1 MKYLSR
7 PEELILLAIWKMED
21 EPYGV
26 NIRNF
31 VSELTGKYWSVGS
44 IYVPLDRLENKG
56 FLRSKLS
63 HPTPERGGKSK
74 RHYEITKEGL
84 KELEEIRKIY
94 LTAWENMSD
103 ISAKKV

>member
-7 PEELILLAIWKMED
+7 PEELVLLAIWKMEN

-74 RHYEITKEGL
+74 RYYEITKEGL

-94 LTAWENMSD
+94 LAAWENMPN